1 MLNKEFFDK
10 HFKMHNKIVLFTPD
24 NIKITISKAYHFHL
38 NGGHQDFDIHDS
50 QDLAELC
57 EYYKLSTERHDAM

>member
-1 MLNKEFFDK
+1 MLTKEFFDK
-10 HFKMHNKIVLFTPD
+10 YFKMHNKIVLFTPE

-38 NGGHQDFDIHDS
+38 NGGHHDFDIQDS

-57 EYYKLSTERHDAM
+57 EYYTLSTERHVDM

>member
-10 HFKMHNKIVLFTPD
+10 HFKMHNRLVLYTPE

-38 NGGHQDFDIHDS
+38 NGGHQDFVS
-50 QDLAELC
+50 M
-57 EYYKLSTERHDAM
+57 TVRT